1 MLLELMSSVI
11 ASMVVE
17 PAKADLRQALAG
29 AQASPAIV
37 EQAETCLRE
46 GAPLLLTKAGE
57 RPAWALTSAMGVTI
71 GWYQPEDFLQGIH
84 PACDATLAQL
94 RKEES

>member
-1 MLLELMSSVI
+1 MLLEFMSSVI
-11 ASMVVE
+11 ASMIVE
-17 PAKADLRQALAG
+17 PAAADLREALAG
-29 AQASPAIV
+29 AQAAPAIV

-46 GAPLLLTKAGE
+46 GAPRLLTQAGE

-94 RKEES
+94 QKDET

>member
-1 MLLELMSSVI
+1 MLLEFMSSVI
-11 ASMVVE
+11 ASMIVE
-17 PAKADLRQALAG
+17 PAAADLREALAG
-29 AQASPAIV
+29 AQAAPAIV

-46 GAPLLLTKAGE
+46 GAPRLLTQAGE

-71 GWYQPEDFLQGIH
+71 GWYQPDDFLQGIH

-94 RKEES
+94 QKDET